1 MKDRRGKYLVHIF
14 AVAHAAIVLLCYA
27 FDVRDELVLTMAT
40 IAMIAL
46 IGLRNGQNTSMIA
59 LSIIAGNILGYL
71 FGTYG
76 AKVVALVV
84 EQPAVIHA
92 TTTFCFTEIMGWGLL
107 LFYGA
112 LNKGKKEALAGRWT
126 PDMVQL
132 ITIIAVIL
140 LARIAYSYTFG
151 ELLQA
156 ESVSRMVRMFF
167 GNSFAVTIMIC
178 ANIIYVI
185 LLDKYTALYRAWLY
199 VGATLLQS
207 VLMALVTALIIGY
220 DFPFMEQRAFADVGF
235 VELCAITFIANIV
248 VYIVV
253 TLIYQLQK
261 TRTRIQRE
269 KEKRHLAQFR
279 YNMLKQQMN
288 PHFLFNSLNILN
300 GLIEEQQTEQAEEY
314 VRKLAS
320 LYRYVMKNEE
330 EALVSVREEMEFTN
344 QYLDLLRVRFQ
355 QGFSVEC
362 SMQPE
367 HRNRC
372 VVPCGIQLLIENAFK
387 HNVVHSE
394 SPLQIEIIFS
404 DSHIVVRNNRQPK
417 LSQTEST
424 NLGLK
429 SLSQQYRNIAGVDI
443 AIEQSDK
450 CYEVRLPLL

>member
-1 MKDRRGKYLVHIF
+1 MKDRRGTYLVHIF

-76 AKVVALVV
+76 AKVVALAV

-112 LNKGKKEALAGRWT
+112 LNKGKKESLAGRWT
-126 PDMVQL
+126 PDIVQL
-132 ITIIAVIL
+132 IAIIAAIL

-151 ELLQA
+151 ELLEA

-207 VLMALVTALIIGY
+207 VVMALLTSLIIGY
-220 DFPFMEQRAFADVGF
+220 DFPFMEQRAFAEVGF
-235 VELCAITFIANIV
+235 MELCAITFIANIV

-279 YNMLKQQMN
+279 Y
-288 PHFLFNSLNILN
+288 NILN

-362 SMQPE
+362 TMQPE

-394 SPLQIEIIFS
+394 SPLRIEIIFS

-417 LSQTEST
+417 LSQTDST

-450 CYEVRLPLL
+450 SYEVILPLL